1 MAIDTQDDSANPRKF
16 REYAAECRRLAHVAS
31 EKDRAMLIEIA
42 EAWVVC
48 AEEVERDAGRR
59 RKR

>member
-1 MAIDTQDDSANPRKF
+1 MAIDTQDDSANTRKF
-16 REYAAECRRLAHVAS
+16 REYAAECRRLARVAA

-48 AEEVERDAGRR
+48 AEEAERDAGRR

>member
-16 REYAAECRRLAHVAS
+16 REYAAECRRLARNAS

-48 AEEVERDAGRR
+48 AEEAERSAGRG